1 MARVRLPPGL
11 SYAGVAFLQTILRTR
26 KTAPR
31 HLRSAHLRLPFS
43 RWMTRCAEGCWELRD
58 APSNDR
64 NASSDIVTS
73 HRLLVVTLPK
83 STEGWTFQSPYDTI
97 WWDTVFAGLSVSLSL
112 CLPVYLP
119 SLNPQD

>member
-1 MARVRLPPGL
+1 
-11 SYAGVAFLQTILRTR
+11 
-26 KTAPR
+26 
-31 HLRSAHLRLPFS
+31 
-43 RWMTRCAEGCWELRD
+43 MTRCAEGCWELRD

-97 WWDTVFAGLSVSLSL
+97 WWDTVFAGLSVSLSP
-112 CLPVYLP
+112 CLPAF
-119 SLNPQD
+119 PQPAGLDANDRLADANDRL